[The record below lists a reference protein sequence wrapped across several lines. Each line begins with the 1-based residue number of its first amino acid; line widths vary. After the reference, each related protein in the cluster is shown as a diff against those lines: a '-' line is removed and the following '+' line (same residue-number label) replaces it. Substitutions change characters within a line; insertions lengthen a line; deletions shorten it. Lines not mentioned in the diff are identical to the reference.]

1 MFSERELKR
10 LEGFAEILE
19 DGSEICLTQVTA
31 RNDDQPVEVIAVY
44 DIDFS
49 ELLADAIREF
59 VDRRRET
66 EAAEN
71 G

>member
-31 RNDDQPVEVIAVY
+31 RDALNPVEVIAVY

-59 VDRRRET
+59 VDRRRE
-66 EAAEN
+66 AK
-71 G
+71 

>member
-10 LEGFAEILE
+10 LEGFVEILE

-31 RNDDQPVEVIAVY
+31 RDAQDPVEVIAAY
-44 DIDFS
+44 DNDFS

-59 VDRRRET
+59 VDRRRE
-66 EAAEN
+66 AN
-71 G
+71 